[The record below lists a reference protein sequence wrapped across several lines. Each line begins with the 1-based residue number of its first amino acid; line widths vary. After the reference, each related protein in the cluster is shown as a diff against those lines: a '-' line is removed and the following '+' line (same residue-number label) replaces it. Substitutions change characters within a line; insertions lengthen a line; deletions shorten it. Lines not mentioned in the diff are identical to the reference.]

1 MVCQRS
7 VTLLLR
13 QVEDFLRGGNHSKHM
28 PWLIYLAW
36 LQPFYYNSRFVFL
49 PINITKVFFCGEN
62 LKKKIFQIHFWKYF
76 FFQAQ
81 FWKYYFSPS
90 FQVQFLGFFFFF
102 QVQFLRMLF
111 FLGSVLKIYFFPG
124 SGFEIYSQQPWNH
137 KAAATLIT
145 NHKL

>member
-102 QVQFLRMLF
+102 S
-111 FLGSVLKIYFFPG
+111 GSVFENVIFFRF
-124 SGFEIYSQQPWNH
+124 SFENIFFSRFRFWNIQS
-137 KAAATLIT
+137 ATM
-145 NHKL
+145 KS